1 MDDTAVPGGEP
12 VFQLVYRSSVRLLPE
27 LRAAALADI
36 FEVAR
41 WKNDALDV
49 TGALLIWQDVFV
61 QVLEGDESVVR
72 TLYATI
78 HADHRHDHVAL
89 LDAGSVPERVFAGWS
104 MARVGNDDG
113 ADIPVEMDRELVGA
127 APRPVVTVQN
137 TMLDAMREYARGA
150 LDVA

>member
-1 MDDTAVPGGEP
+1 MFDIADPGP
-12 VFQLVYRSSVRLLPE
+12 VFQLLYRSSVRLLPE
-27 LRAAALADI
+27 RRVEALADI

-41 WKNDALDV
+41 WKNDALRI
-49 TGALLIWQDVFV
+49 TGALLVWQDVFV

-89 LDAGSVPERVFAGWS
+89 LDAGVVAERVFGGWS

-113 ADIPVEMDRELVGA
+113 ADISVEMDREASEA
-127 APRPVVTVQN
+127 APRPVGTAQN
-137 TMLDAMREYARGA
+137 TMLDAMREHARA
-150 LDVA
+150 AADAS